1 MFLSSPSLILPSV
14 WFILLWILSV
24 AFFIFITEFF
34 NSRIS
39 VWFFFYDLYLSVK
52 FPILFMNCLLDYIEL
67 SVFSCGS
74 FSFLKTAILSS
85 LSAKLQN
92 SMTLNQI
99 VGGLLSFSDISSTLN
114 VFGVYIPVFLFW
126 GNYTSLNLYLSSDG
140 RYFLLFLLVSVTFSN
155 LLWIRLFHTSCSL
168 LWQTS

>member
-1 MFLSSPSLILPSV
+1 MHFSFSSLNSLTPEFLFDS
-14 WFILLWILSV
+14 
-24 AFFIFITEFF
+24 
-34 NSRIS
+34 
-39 VWFFFYDLYLSVK
+39 FFYDLYLSVK

-99 VGGLLSFSDISSTLN
+99 VGGLFLSFRDISSTLN
-114 VFGVYIPVFLFW
+114 VFGVYIPVFLF
-126 GNYTSLNLYLSSDG
+126 
-140 RYFLLFLLVSVTFSN
+140 
-155 LLWIRLFHTSCSL
+155 
-168 LWQTS
+168 